1 VANIKHVLAD
11 DREQG
16 SPTFREL
23 AGCSDVRLE
32 VARLTIGDYRVT
44 EGLIFERKSLLDF
57 AESIKDG
64 RLFRQAARLARTT
77 DRSVILLEG
86 TAHQLKESRM
96 SRESIQGALISLS
109 LIYGI
114 PLLRAA
120 DAAEGAKLILSAT
133 TQLQNYSNNRSKRPA
148 EHKSGKKRQQLYIL
162 QGLPGIGIVKAE
174 SLLTHFGNVGNI
186 FKANTQDLEQV
197 EGIGHQTAE
206 MITWAVSEAGGIYNY
221 KASS

>member
-1 VANIKHVLAD
+1 MANIKHVLAD

-114 PLLRAA
+114 PLLRAV
-120 DAAEGAKLILSAT
+120 DAAESADLILSAA
-133 TQLQNYSNNRSKRPA
+133 TQLENHSKNRAKRTA
-148 EHKSGKKRQQLYIL
+148 GFSHGKKKRQLYIL
-162 QGLPGIGIVKAE
+162 QGLPGIGVTRAE
-174 SLLTHFGNVGNI
+174 SLLNHFGNVENV
-186 FKANTQDLEQV
+186 FKASTQELQQT
-197 EGIGHQTAE
+197 EGIGVQTAE
-206 MITWAVSEAGGIYNY
+206 MINWAVSETRGTY
-221 KASS
+221 STC